1 MTKSLPRDGYAGF
14 FTGLSLQLWREA
26 IPPAQTK
33 AEVEFLDDVLGAD
46 EPGSRFLDV
55 PCGNGRHARPLAA
68 RGYEITA
75 VDLSPDFLEEGKRL
89 AGEQGVADK
98 ITWVQQ
104 DMALLDF
111 EDAFEGAYCLGNS
124 FGYRDYEGM
133 MTYLGAVARALRPG
147 GRLVLDNAM
156 SAESLLP
163 NLEDKVWDR
172 VGEDFVLLGENSYDP
187 MESRL
192 DTRFTILRNGQEEVH
207 QVSHWVFTTAEMQR
221 MLASVGMKTLAL
233 LNSVQGDP
241 FNLRDLEVVIVAEKS
256 D

>member
-1 MTKSLPRDGYAGF
+1 
-14 FTGLSLQLWREA
+14 
-26 IPPAQTK
+26 
-33 AEVEFLDDVLGAD
+33 
-46 EPGSRFLDV
+46 
-55 PCGNGRHARPLAA
+55 
-68 RGYEITA
+68 
-75 VDLSPDFLEEGKRL
+75 
-89 AGEQGVADK
+89 
-98 ITWVQQ
+98 
-104 DMALLDF
+104 
-111 EDAFEGAYCLGNS
+111 
-124 FGYRDYEGM
+124 

-233 LNSVQGDP
+233 LNNVQGDP
-241 FNLRDLEVVIVAEKS
+241 FNVRDLEVVIVAEKA